1 MDAGS
6 SNSTAPGPLLSAD
19 NTADNQVIDYN
30 DNTQNHKVCFCA
42 NAFCVYLH

>member
-19 NTADNQVIDYN
+19 NTNDSYAIDCDDNPKN
-30 DNTQNHKVCFCA
+30 RKVCFCA

>member
-19 NTADNQVIDYN
+19 YTNYKTVD
-30 DNTQNHKVCFCA
+30 CA
-42 NAFCVYLH
+42 NAFCVDFGTPIQ

>member
-19 NTADNQVIDYN
+19 NTTDSQTIDCDDNIQNRMVCYCAD
-30 DNTQNHKVCFCA
+30 
-42 NAFCVYLH
+42 AFCVYLH